1 MHALRTRPQGSEV
14 NKEGEGP
21 AKESGGVAPLVPGDV
36 IAKLMDKPGG
46 QTCQPHCCSEHNG
59 SSCISQEFT
68 RQHWLLGG
76 SVETFIVGVCLFV
89 HVHSLMHSVM
99 AVLNGRWRLLIC
111 IFLISHGTTHLV
123 SECDWA
129 GGQKALPLC
138 TSGGMSVARVGTKT
152 GRVFIAPFRVLLLC
166 SYKKIII
173 PSRGCTAADSQASTN
188 RCIHLS
194 LCDDNQL

>member
-59 SSCISQEFT
+59 ASCISQEFT

-76 SVETFIVGVCLFV
+76 SVETFIVGVMPIRARTLINAFRD
-89 HVHSLMHSVM
+89 
-99 AVLNGRWRLLIC
+99 GRVEWEVASFDMRLLN
-111 IFLISHGTTHLV
+111 LSRYY
-123 SECDWA
+123 
-129 GGQKALPLC
+129 
-138 TSGGMSVARVGTKT
+138 TSC
-152 GRVFIAPFRVLLLC
+152 FRV
-166 SYKKIII
+166 
-173 PSRGCTAADSQASTN
+173 
-188 RCIHLS
+188 
-194 LCDDNQL
+194 